1 MVVSKKNSDEDINS
15 NGSQSLIKSNINKI
29 EIENTDSIKSEK
41 KIDKNIDISDK
52 NILDQTE
59 ESNDNSSKRNI
70 FVKSQYILKKIFL
83 HLGEKKKLLLIKYS
97 KNYHKIMK
105 INIEDYKKT
114 SGKIKIG
121 GINGYGKEYEL
132 NKLEL
137 IFKGYYKNE
146 KKMERE

>member
-1 MVVSKKNSDEDINS
+1 
-15 NGSQSLIKSNINKI
+15 
-29 EIENTDSIKSEK
+29 
-41 KIDKNIDISDK
+41 
-52 NILDQTE
+52 
-59 ESNDNSSKRNI
+59 
-70 FVKSQYILKKIFL
+70 
-83 HLGEKKKLLLIKYS
+83 
-97 KNYHKIMK
+97 MK

-146 KKMERE
+146 KKMEREQNMINIKNMKVNI